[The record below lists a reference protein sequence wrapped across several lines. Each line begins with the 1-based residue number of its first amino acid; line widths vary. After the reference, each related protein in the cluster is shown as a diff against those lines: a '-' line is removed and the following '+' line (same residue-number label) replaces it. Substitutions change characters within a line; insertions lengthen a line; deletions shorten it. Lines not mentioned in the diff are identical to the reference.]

1 MTDLE
6 KKIESKIISYYF
18 DKGWRKGKNEL
29 EDECI
34 EEEMNLIK
42 SFLKSQRGKELAEW
56 ISREA
61 VENCEWFVSP
71 KYDNEEVRFNV
82 DWFDGLWSEK

>member
-6 KKIESKIISYYF
+6 KKI
-18 DKGWRKGKNEL
+18 NECVTKFINRVNVDGFKFTTAMHPNNFCNSP
-29 EDECI
+29 E
-34 EEEMNLIK
+34 
-42 SFLKSQRGKELAEW
+42 FKELAEW